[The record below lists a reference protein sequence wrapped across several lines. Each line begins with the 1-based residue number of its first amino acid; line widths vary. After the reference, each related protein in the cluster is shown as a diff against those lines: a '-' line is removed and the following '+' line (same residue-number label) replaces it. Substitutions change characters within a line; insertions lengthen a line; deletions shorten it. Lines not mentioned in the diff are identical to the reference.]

1 MKIDSFHTNAALLTR
16 HPSPTSSRLPWQQRR
31 HLRPNTVGIDNHRS
45 LTDWVTKHH
54 LPLNLIRKIRSLWAI
69 DDGLPHK
76 VGNGTD
82 DPTKSDFYA
91 RLGYPLSDDAQ
102 ASPRTTPPRTGS
114 TNPSRQESR
123 ASISSLINSET
134 NKPGSANTVESV
146 DTMSY
151 HSANHGQKCDNSR
164 KNYFLSPLA
173 TNFHRQLSER
183 IKESSAFDKRSV
195 LIRRSDRSGNR
206 SFETEI
212 RGQIQ
217 FNPVVNLPLRPL
229 FFEVAQTEPE
239 PLFIGRQWLFRE
251 IEQVSFFMKV

>member
-134 NKPGSANTVESV
+134 NKPGSANTAVESV

-173 TNFHRQLSER
+173 TNFHRQLSE
-183 IKESSAFDKRSV
+183 S
-195 LIRRSDRSGNR
+195 
-206 SFETEI
+206 
-212 RGQIQ
+212 QIQ